1 MINTVIKLS
10 FIVLTGSLLLL
21 IAGFPAISSVND
33 GKDDFIIVDCLLPGQ
48 IRKLGKKAVFQTA
61 RRPIRTSAKNCE
73 IRGGE
78 YVAFDRSTYASAL
91 KVWLSKSKEGD
102 SGIRC
107 LST

>member
-61 RRPIRTSAKNCE
+61 RRPIRITAWTRILN
-73 IRGGE
+73 
-78 YVAFDRSTYASAL
+78 
-91 KVWLSKSKEGD
+91 KECGN
-102 SGIRC
+102 SPAVIFIFMYPTKKC
-107 LST
+107 LRLNNSN